1 MRATAFGLPDTASR
15 LLASVAVD
23 APKGVGRFVVA
34 ASTAGVASISFG
46 GERPGFAAD
55 RSAPAA
61 AQRHAELAADQLR
74 NYFTGERRVF
84 DLSLDLRGS
93 EFQRAVWR
101 RLTEIPF
108 GETTTYG
115 RLAAELGRPGAARAV
130 GLANHDNPIAIVVPC
145 HRVIGADG
153 SLTGYAG
160 GLGLKRWL
168 LDHERSNAPLWSE
181 IP

>member
-1 MRATAFGLPDTASR
+1 
-15 LLASVAVD
+15 
-23 APKGVGRFVVA
+23 
-34 ASTAGVASISFG
+34 
-46 GERPGFAAD
+46 
-55 RSAPAA
+55 
-61 AQRHAELAADQLR
+61 
-74 NYFTGERRVF
+74 VF